1 MHTFVRRLSTS
12 LMVFPV
18 FVAVVL
24 SGCGS
29 GGGGGGGG
37 GGESSPPPSAILITG
52 TAAAGAPVVGYV
64 SVRDSSANQQPV
76 RSHIPI
82 EANGHYSVDVTGLTA
97 PYSFLATG
105 TVGGRSIMLYSAATS
120 ADEGKTI
127 NITPFTDLIIRNIAA
142 GAVDAYVNNREFT
155 GLTSA
160 QLDAQR
166 VALTNQLADALQAMG
181 LSDSIDLLRAT
192 FNADNTGLDKF
203 MDVVK
208 VSTTSTTAT
217 ITNIMDAAHTLVI
230 DTATGTSTGTL
241 GIGGLG
247 TSGTPLDG
255 ILQTLDAFS
264 ALFASNVP
272 SPSDPALLAL
282 FADTFMNEGENASA
296 LLTGITT
303 TPGVKGV
310 KFTNLVVDSVDIG
323 AGIAQVHFT
332 PLFPGG
338 VTFPDKVGGA
348 VSWQMKRV
356 GNVWLINGNQRIAYV
371 FVKTI
376 ASKKTCNT
384 ANPACSLATAYRT
397 GLYLTIDDQAM
408 KGIGAAVVTGPG
420 LPAGGVMLEAQDVRH
435 TSLGITTPNPLC
447 IGCTGSYLWDM
458 TDADIAKVLPNSVY
472 TVKLYDHSAALLATY
487 TEVVPASPV
496 LNSVVSVM
504 AYPAIGGM
512 LNLAGR
518 GAVTLTPSWTI
529 PSGLRAGK
537 IKVWM
542 ESASDLLPLEADLST
557 TTASSGTS
565 TLVVTVPATGN
576 WLNGY
581 YGIGAYDIYAGIVLV
596 DYK

>member
-1 MHTFVRRLSTS
+1 MHTFVRRLSNI
-12 LMVFPV
+12 LMVFPII
-18 FVAVVL
+18 VAVVL
-24 SGCGS
+24 SGCG
-29 GGGGGGGG
+29 GGGGGTT
-37 GGESSPPPSAILITG
+37 PPSTTVRISG

-64 SVRDSSANQQPV
+64 SVSDSSTNPQPV
-76 RSHIPI
+76 KAHIPI

-97 PYSFLATG
+97 PYAFLATG
-105 TVGGRSIMLYSAATS
+105 TVGGRSVSLYSAATS
-120 ADEGKTI
+120 ADVNGTI
-127 NITPFTDLIIRNIAA
+127 NITPFTDIIIRNIAA
-142 GAVDAYVNNREFT
+142 GAVDTYINNRDFT
-155 GLTSA
+155 GLTSS

-166 VALTNQLADALQAMG
+166 VALTNKLADALQAMG

-192 FNADNTGLDKF
+192 FNADNTGLDRF

-230 DTATGTSTGTL
+230 DTAHGTSSGSLGT
-241 GIGGLG
+241 GGLG

-255 ILQTLDAFS
+255 ILQTFDTFS

-272 SPSDPALLAL
+272 SSSDPALLAL
-282 FADTFMNEGENASA
+282 FAGTFMNEGENASA
-296 LLTGITT
+296 FLTGITT

-310 KFTNLVVDSVDIG
+310 KFSNLVVDSVDIG

-332 PLFPGG
+332 PVFPGG

-356 GNVWLINGNQRIAYV
+356 GDVWLIDGNQRIAYV

-376 ASKKTCNT
+376 ASKNACNT
-384 ANPACSLATAYRT
+384 SNPACFLPTTYRT
-397 GLYLTIDDQAM
+397 GLYLNIDDQAM
-408 KGIGAAVVTGPG
+408 KGIVAAVVTGPG
-420 LPAGGVMLEAQDVRH
+420 LPAGGVVLEAQGVGH

-458 TDADIAKVLPNSVY
+458 TDADIAMVQPNSVY
-472 TVKLYDHSAALLATY
+472 TVKVYNNSATLLATY
-487 TEVVPASPV
+487 TEVVPAPPV
-496 LNSVVSVM
+496 LNTVVSVM

-518 GAVTLTPSWTI
+518 GAVTLTPSWTT
-529 PSGLRAGK
+529 SGLRAGK

-542 ESASDLLPLEADLST
+542 ESATDFLPLEADLST
-557 TTASSGTS
+557 TTAGSGTS
-565 TLVVTVPATGN
+565 TLVVTAPATGN

-581 YGIGAYDIYAGIVLV
+581 YGISAYDIYAGLVIV